1 MLYRD
6 STSSWRWLIKLDK
19 SLRQCGYF
27 RGGAWSLFA
36 MFCDLKC
43 HKSSMNIERW
53 GLYPFSPAR
62 AHSVIIPKS
71 PVAQSSLKDLPCSAS
86 CRLGGESNAP
96 SGFPLECSVLSGC
109 TCSPHRRQPAPVL
122 EFQACR
128 EKCPTAALSVSK
140 IFFLPFKLFL
150 KSDALL

>member
-71 PVAQSSLKDLPCSAS
+71 PMAQSSLKDLLCSAS

-96 SGFPLECSVLSGC
+96 SGFHWSAVF
-109 TCSPHRRQPAPVL
+109 
-122 EFQACR
+122 FQAALALPTGDSLLLFSR
-128 EKCPTAALSVSK
+128 FRHAEKSVQLLRCLRF
-140 IFFLPFKLFL
+140 FFLPFKLFL